1 MANTVNPAYITPSDS
16 KSRGEFSG
24 KSDTNTELQVDCE
37 TTERNSGN
45 LKMISV
51 KYSGSVSLD
60 VSVELTHREGSDYD
74 RILDT
79 ISLSSQDEFTRV
91 YDVSIPI
98 PSGSI
103 VSVIAPAS
111 SGKTSTVI
119 AIVDFEG

>member
-24 KSDTNTELQVDCE
+24 KSDTNTELQIDCE

-103 VSVIAPAS
+103 VSVIAPAA

-119 AIVDFEG
+119 AVVDFEG

>member
-1 MANTVNPAYITPSDS
+1 MANTVNPAYITPSDL
-16 KSRGEFSG
+16 KSRGEFTG
-24 KSDTNTELQVDCE
+24 KSGTNTELQIDCE

-103 VSVIAPAS
+103 VSVIAPAA

-119 AIVDFEG
+119 AVVDFEG

>member
-45 LKMISV
+45 LKMVSI

-60 VSVELTHREGSDYD
+60 ISVKLTHREGTDYD

-79 ISLSSQDEFTRV
+79 ISLNSQTEFTRV
-91 YDVSIPI
+91 YDVAIPI

-103 VSVIAPAS
+103 VSVIAPAA

-119 AIVDFEG
+119 AVVDFEG

>member
-45 LKMISV
+45 LKMVSV

-60 VSVELTHREGSDYD
+60 VVVSLDHRLGSDYD
-74 RILDT
+74 RTLDT
-79 ISLSSQDEFTRV
+79 ISLSSQAEFTRA
-91 YDVSIPI
+91 YDVPIPI

-103 VSVIAPAS
+103 ISVIAPAS

>member
-1 MANTVNPAYITPSDS
+1 MGNTVNPAYITPSDA

-24 KSDTNTELQVDCE
+24 KSDTDTELQIDCE
-37 TTERNSGN
+37 TTTRNSGN

-60 VSVELTHREGSDYD
+60 VVVSLDHRLGSDYD
-74 RILDT
+74 RTLDT

-91 YDVSIPI
+91 YDVPIPI
-98 PSGSI
+98 PSGSV
-103 VSVIAPAS
+103 VSVTAPAS

>member
-1 MANTVNPAYITPSDS
+1 MANTVNPAYITSSDA